1 MSKKLTELQAGA
13 LNAWTP
19 TQQAAL
25 YHHHLASQVA
35 ADEAKLDEEERKKK
49 KDEGKEDNAKGK
61 PEEVRTGEVLDGLV
75 SCVLGR
81 DEVTDRLGVRV
92 ALRLEVESWVRADR

>member
-1 MSKKLTELQAGA
+1 MSNKLTALQAGA

-35 ADEAKLDEEERKKK
+35 ADEAKLDEEERRKK
-49 KDEGKEDNAKGK
+49 KDEQKEDKATSR
-61 PEEVRTGEVLDGLV
+61 PEEVKAGEVLDGLV
-75 SCVLGR
+75 S
-81 DEVTDRLGVRV
+81 GVASRGG
-92 ALRLEVESWVRADR
+92 LRIAGDGSIYTYQMNGN

>member
-1 MSKKLTELQAGA
+1 
-13 LNAWTP
+13 
-19 TQQAAL
+19 
-25 YHHHLASQVA
+25 
-35 ADEAKLDEEERKKK
+35 
-49 KDEGKEDNAKGK
+49 
-61 PEEVRTGEVLDGLV
+61 V